1 MYVYIYILIYMND
14 TDGFLM
20 IQIACRFTFQRFWT
34 YSLGS
39 YGVPMDFLYPNVFFQ
54 KFEFDTYL
62 QDLCQVIFPTQSFYW
77 SRCPAEHHR
86 LSPDLLEPT
95 ATFALRLNALLL
107 GFLGWMGSQKMV
119 GWVWPKMGEDVV
131 PKWQVSLGNDDKLW
145 DLVPL
150 GVSST
155 TWYLLT
161 PQNSYHFGI
170 DFWWGSCVHTVMHHH
185 SIEASSGLF
194 ESDTSSIL

>member
-1 MYVYIYILIYMND
+1 MILTDSWWFKSRAGSLFRGFEHIHFGHIVYPWISS
-14 TDGFLM
+14 TQ
-20 IQIACRFTFQRFWT
+20 IQ
-34 YSLGS
+34 YS
-39 YGVPMDFLYPNVFFQ
+39 FQ

-62 QDLCQVIFPTQSFYW
+62 QDLCQVNFPTQSFYW

-86 LSPDLLEPT
+86 LSQDLLEPT

-107 GFLGWMGSQKMV
+107 GFLGWMGSQEMV

-131 PKWQVSLGNDDKLW
+131 PKWQVSLVHDDKLW
-145 DLVPL
+145 DLVSL
-150 GVSST
+150 GISST

-170 DFWWGSCVHTVMHHH
+170 DFWWNVCSQCHAPPFYRGFIWIVWIWEEFH
-185 SIEASSGLF
+185 SIES
-194 ESDTSSIL
+194 

>member
-1 MYVYIYILIYMND
+1 MYIYIYIDLYEWYWRIPDDSNRVQVHFSAVLNIF
-14 TDGFLM
+14 TWVIWCTHGFPLPK
-20 IQIACRFTFQRFWT
+20 C
-34 YSLGS
+34 
-39 YGVPMDFLYPNVFFQ
+39 FFQ